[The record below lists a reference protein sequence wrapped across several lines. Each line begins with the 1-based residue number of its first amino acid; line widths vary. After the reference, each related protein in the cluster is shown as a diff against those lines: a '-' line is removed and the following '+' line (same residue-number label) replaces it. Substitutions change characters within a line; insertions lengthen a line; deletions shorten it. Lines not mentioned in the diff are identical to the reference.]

1 MNASR
6 VRRESA
12 RIFQASDHVFGY
24 PVSPGCL
31 KKILIITC
39 IGSGAQQH
47 DALLAVRLGMLTQ
60 YPGTGIYPSFTIVT
74 GSRGFAKASRNVITI
89 DWSTGYGRFYEKI
102 RG

>member
-12 RIFQASDHVFGY
+12 RIFQASDHIFGY
-24 PVSPGCL
+24 TRSNQVR
-31 KKILIITC
+31 KKILIVAC
-39 IGSGAQQH
+39 NASGAQQH
-47 DALLAVRLGMLTQ
+47 DALLAVRPGVLTQ